1 MATAMDKRFAAQIP
15 WLPFKNMSDQDIPP
29 FSCITA
35 QGWTLPDIT
44 GSDISTRGP
53 YLQGVQPTDP
63 INPHTLYL
71 TGAVTVSA
79 GGWGACAQPLEYPQL
94 ISLNLQSGSNYGNP
108 VFGETCGPLS
118 NSYPFTATLDAP
130 AFIIVGFPDNP
141 PGYAFVRTYTCLYRG
156 NLPANT
162 AITTG
167 LVQVTTFVEP
177 AGTPSNVTYPVCN
190 PYGNIDTTLAGIN
203 PRCTYGW
210 VGGQWEIVSAD
221 PCADKFAPCPSQNR
235 YGS

>member
-1 MATAMDKRFAAQIP
+1 MTTAMDDRFVSQIP
-15 WLPFKNMSDQDIPP
+15 WLTFQNKTSQTIQP
-29 FSCITA
+29 FSVIVAT
-35 QGWTLPDIT
+35 QWQFPDISGDT
-44 GSDISTRGP
+44 VNVQQPIILAG
-53 YLQGVQPTDP
+53 QPTDP
-63 INPHTLYL
+63 INPYLLYI
-71 TGAVTVSA
+71 TDDIQVAPDDYGR
-79 GGWGACAQPLEYPQL
+79 CAQPQQYPQL
-94 ISLNLQSGSNYGNP
+94 AALNLNSGSDYTQP
-108 VFGETCGPLS
+108 VYGETCGPLS
-118 NSYPFTATLDAP
+118 GNFTLTLDAP
-130 AFIIVGFPDNP
+130 AFIVVGIPQNNN
-141 PGYAFVRTYTCLYRG
+141 YVFVMSYTCLYRG

-221 PCADKFAPCPSQNR
+221 PCADKFAPCPSQR
-235 YGS
+235 